1 MHKPAARARETW
13 LVERGFKEKQA
24 FSRCRDLHWRGYP
37 KSHEGRRDGVVP
49 GAGLPHGE
57 NDLNPHYRLPD
68 EVEKTLGHQET
79 GYDTSEWQR
88 WDEDLVE
95 DFGRWLGR
103 IAKAFTIVLLVGSS
117 LIAVLWLWGKF

>member
-1 MHKPAARARETW
+1 M
-13 LVERGFKEKQA
+13 
-24 FSRCRDLHWRGYP
+24 
-37 KSHEGRRDGVVP
+37 
-49 GAGLPHGE
+49 
-57 NDLNPHYRLPD
+57 
-68 EVEKTLGHQET
+68 EKTLGRQET

-95 DFGRWLGR
+95 DFGRWLSR

>member
-1 MHKPAARARETW
+1 M
-13 LVERGFKEKQA
+13 
-24 FSRCRDLHWRGYP
+24 
-37 KSHEGRRDGVVP
+37 
-49 GAGLPHGE
+49 
-57 NDLNPHYRLPD
+57 NPHYRLSD

-79 GYDTSEWQR
+79 GYDASEWQR

-95 DFGRWLGR
+95 DFGRWLSR

>member
-1 MHKPAARARETW
+1 M
-13 LVERGFKEKQA
+13 
-24 FSRCRDLHWRGYP
+24 
-37 KSHEGRRDGVVP
+37 
-49 GAGLPHGE
+49 
-57 NDLNPHYRLPD
+57 NPQYRLPD
-68 EVEKTLGHQET
+68 EVEKTLGHQKA

-117 LIAVLWLWGKF
+117 LIAVLWLWKKF

>member
-1 MHKPAARARETW
+1 
-13 LVERGFKEKQA
+13 
-24 FSRCRDLHWRGYP
+24 
-37 KSHEGRRDGVVP
+37 
-49 GAGLPHGE
+49 
-57 NDLNPHYRLPD
+57 LNPHYRLPD
-68 EVEKTLGHQET
+68 EVEKTLGRQET

-95 DFGRWLGR
+95 DFGRWLSR